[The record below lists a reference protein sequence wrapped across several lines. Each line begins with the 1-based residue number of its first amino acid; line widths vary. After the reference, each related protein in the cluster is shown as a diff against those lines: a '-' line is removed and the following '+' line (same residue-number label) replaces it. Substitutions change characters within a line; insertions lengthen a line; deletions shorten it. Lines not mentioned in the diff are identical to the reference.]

1 MDIDVKIEETQLTAM
16 NDLLRSYA
24 NLDVA
29 AGTFS
34 FYSELHIK
42 DDAIS
47 GYVTPFFKD
56 LKVYDRRMDRDK
68 SVSHKMYKML
78 VGGVARLLKG
88 GPKGEVAAKVAISG
102 TLNKPHTSN
111 WQIIGQLIR
120 NAFIKTI
127 IPGFDKEVAGA
138 QKR

>member
-1 MDIDVKIEETQLTAM
+1 MTAM

-24 NLDVA
+24 NLEVA

-47 GYVTPFFKD
+47 GYVTPSFKD
-56 LKVYDRRMDRDK
+56 LKVYDRRMERGK
-68 SVSHKMYKML
+68 SVSHKIYEML
-78 VGGVARLLKG
+78 IGGVARLLKG
-88 GPKGEVAAKVAISG
+88 GPKGEVSAKVDISG
-102 TLNKPHTSN
+102 TLNKPHTSR
-111 WQIIGQLIR
+111 WQIIGQLLR

-127 IPGFDKEVAGA
+127 LPGFDKEVSAS
-138 QKR
+138 QNR